1 MKNTF
6 ASYSFGCRVNQA
18 EKEQID
24 RFLLANGFSL
34 SQKNPFLYIINT
46 CAVTQKAEREAG
58 QLIYQ
63 IRRKFPKTKIVVTG
77 CAATKWN
84 FEKIGYSRR

>member
-6 ASYSFGCRVNQA
+6 GSYSFGCRVNQA

-46 CAVTQKAEREAG
+46 CAVTRKAERGKAAYLSD
-58 QLIYQ
+58 QAKIPKNQNCY
-63 IRRKFPKTKIVVTG
+63 RRLCGDKVEF
-77 CAATKWN
+77 
-84 FEKIGYSRR
+84 